1 MEIKNQYINTAKLY
15 DLDQRDNLIADI
27 PFYLEY
33 AKKLNGKILELGCG
47 TGRISIEF
55 VKNGYFVT
63 GLDLSESMLE
73 IYRNKLSNLPKNI
86 IEKINL
92 INGNM
97 AEFNINQKYSLIIA
111 PFRVFQSLTKED
123 DINNSL
129 KCIKNHLELNGI
141 FIINVFRPNKVLD
154 ESWCSSPRI
163 QWERDDIDNGY
174 HVVKKDS
181 RDKIDIKNQI
191 IYPKFIYEIIDKNGN
206 KTEHLEFLEL
216 KYYYHEQLKMV
227 LTNNGF
233 KIIEEYGW
241 YDKSDIENGREL
253 IIINI

>member
-111 PFRVFQSLTKED
+111 PFRAFQSLTKED

-129 KCIKNHLELNGI
+129 KCIKNHLENDGL
-141 FIINVFRPNKVLD
+141 FIINVFRPSKILD
-154 ESWCSSPRI
+154 ESWCSGENI
-163 QWERDDIDNGY
+163 QWE
-174 HVVKKDS
+174 
-181 RDKIDIKNQI
+181 
-191 IYPKFIYEIIDKNGN
+191 
-206 KTEHLEFLEL
+206 T
-216 KYYYHEQLKMV
+216 
-227 LTNNGF
+227 
-233 KIIEEYGW
+233 EEYNLIG
-241 YDKSDIENGREL
+241 ENKKV
-253 IIINI
+253 